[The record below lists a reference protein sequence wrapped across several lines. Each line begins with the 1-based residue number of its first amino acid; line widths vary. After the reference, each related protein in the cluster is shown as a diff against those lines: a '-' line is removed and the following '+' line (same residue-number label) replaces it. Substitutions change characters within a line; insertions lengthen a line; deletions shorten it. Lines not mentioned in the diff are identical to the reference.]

1 MVAVLIAAIAFAN
14 RGGDDSSTSTSPST
28 KGSGSGSNSGSAG
41 QPDAAP
47 TAASGKQPVTTKKA
61 DIPPGSR
68 TTARAFSLAA
78 ANYAVSLGS
87 TGMFRKDSRD
97 KIIDTLFT
105 AEAAA
110 KLKAPLDKAYSANL
124 LTRLG
129 LDAGGNAPEGSTF
142 VSRVTPL
149 GTKTVAYGGSTA
161 TVEVWYV
168 GLSGIAGGKSTNPV
182 TSSWNTWTYDMRWS
196 GDDWKVVSY
205 TEKEG
210 PDPGPRRRPG
220 RRLRRDQQGHR
231 ASTEGSPMPGNTP
244 GKPHLVL
251 KLAGAL
257 TAVQTTA
264 VLLASRRTRHRPPP
278 PPLHQRPTARAR
290 YSPARPRLCEN
301 EQGAAGSGSPPQ
313 PHRPP
318 STPSPP
324 SPKAVPTPPPGPST
338 SSATP

>member
-1 MVAVLIAAIAFAN
+1 MSLGDSQSNGDATRPDDGGYGGTGQTRTRYHDQQTGGPYGGARRPKSSRGMVTGVAVVAALIAAIAFAN
-14 RGGDDSSTSTSPST
+14 RGGDDSSTSAAPST

-61 DIPPGSR
+61 DIPSGFAHDRQGVQS
-68 TTARAFSLAA
+68 AA

-129 LDAGGNAPEGSTF
+129 LDAHGNAPEGSTF

-168 GLSGIAGGKSTNPV
+168 GLTGIAGDKSTNPV

-210 PDPGPRRRPG
+210 PTPVPGDG
-220 RRLRRDQQGHR
+220 RAADSDEISKAIDEYGGF
-231 ASTEGSPMPGNTP
+231 TY
-244 GKPHLVL
+244 
-251 KLAGAL
+251 
-257 TAVQTTA
+257 
-264 VLLASRRTRHRPPP
+264 
-278 PPLHQRPTARAR
+278 AR
-290 YSPARPRLCEN
+290 
-301 EQGAAGSGSPPQ
+301 
-313 PHRPP
+313 
-318 STPSPP
+318 
-324 SPKAVPTPPPGPST
+324 
-338 SSATP
+338 